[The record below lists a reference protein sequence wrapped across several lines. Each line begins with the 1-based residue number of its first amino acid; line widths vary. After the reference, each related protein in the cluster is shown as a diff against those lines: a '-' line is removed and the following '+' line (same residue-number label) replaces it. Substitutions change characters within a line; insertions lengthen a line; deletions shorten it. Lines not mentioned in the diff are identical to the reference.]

1 MKQMQDGIGVIF
13 DMDGVLVD
21 SYQPHFESWRLL
33 GREQGHEISEPEFAA
48 TFGRTSRDIIAMLF
62 GGNKRVEEIR
72 RLDER
77 KEAIYRDLIRGRV
90 PIMDGAPELLKALRA
105 AGARLAV
112 GSSGPVENVELVLE
126 ALGDAA
132 TFDAVVTGADV
143 TRGKPDPQ
151 VFQLA
156 AERLGIPPERCTVV
170 EDAPAGVEAARRAG
184 MRVIAIRTSHTAGKL
199 DGADWVVERLSELT
213 AARLIRGVSV
223 AG

>member
-1 MKQMQDGIGVIF
+1 MLDGIGVIF

-33 GREQGHEISEPEFAA
+33 GREQGREISEPEFAA

-62 GGNKRVEEIR
+62 GGSKSAEEIR
-72 RLDER
+72 RLDDR
-77 KEAIYRDLIRGRV
+77 KESIYRDLIRGRV
-90 PIMDGAPELLKALRA
+90 PIVDGARELLRELRT

-112 GSSGPVENVELVLE
+112 GSSGPVENVSLVLE
-126 ALGDAA
+126 ALRDAA

-156 AERLGIPPERCTVV
+156 AERLGIPSGRCVVV
-170 EDAPAGVEAARRAG
+170 EDAPAGVEAAHRAG
-184 MRVIAIRTSHTAGKL
+184 MRVVAIQSPHTIGKL
-199 DGADWVVERLSELT
+199 EGANWVVARLSDLDS
-213 AARLIRGVSV
+213 AAIAKRVTEIG
-223 AG
+223 